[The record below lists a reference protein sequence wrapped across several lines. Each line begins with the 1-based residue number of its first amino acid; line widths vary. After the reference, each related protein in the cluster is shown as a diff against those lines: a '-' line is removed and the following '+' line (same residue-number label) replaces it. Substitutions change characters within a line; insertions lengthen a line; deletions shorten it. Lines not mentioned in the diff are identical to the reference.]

1 MYKAQI
7 YIQYIEIYTAYVLF
21 IFLGVQL
28 EKYLKDSGQGANNE
42 KKMRYRNTTPNV
54 CRKCIRKAKA
64 EIESKGN
71 IQKTRMFPV

>member
-42 KKMRYRNTTPNV
+42 KKCAIETPLQMYV
-54 CRKCIRKAKA
+54 
-64 EIESKGN
+64 ESA
-71 IQKTRMFPV
+71 